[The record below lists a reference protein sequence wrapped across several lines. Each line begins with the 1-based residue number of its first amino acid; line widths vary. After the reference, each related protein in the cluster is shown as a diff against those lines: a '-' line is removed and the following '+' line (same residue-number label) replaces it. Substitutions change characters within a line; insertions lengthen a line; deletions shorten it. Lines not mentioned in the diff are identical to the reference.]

1 MSHYQMPHCHLA
13 KSLHGVRISSAIF
26 KIVFHHILFIF
37 FLMQFGLWQA
47 AAFVSPLLHLLFNK
61 CISKTQTRHAGDAI
75 PGGRATALWLTFL
88 ESSRQ
93 TDVELQL
100 TCNAATYRFLR
111 DSRSTCQKLGSKFR
125 LWDWD
130 FDCGSRGYR
139 LQRGEVCPGPICTIM
154 QNFTP
159 IGATVAEISVTG
171 QRKTQQLIY
180 HINVWRVINDE
191 IENKYC

>member
-1 MSHYQMPHCHLA
+1 LDFDKQQLSYRLCYTCYLT
-13 KSLHGVRISSAIF
+13 SASARH
-26 KIVFHHILFIF
+26 KPA
-37 FLMQFGLWQA
+37 MQGMQ
-47 AAFVSPLLHLLFNK
+47 S
-61 CISKTQTRHAGDAI
+61 R
-75 PGGRATALWLTFL
+75 GGRATALWLTFL